1 MQNILITGGAGYIGS
16 HICIKLRESGY
27 QPVVFDNLSNG
38 HRDAVSSDIP
48 FIHADIRDSAALNKA
63 FDDFKPAAVIHMAA
77 LIEAGASMVEPARF
91 YEVNTAGAL
100 NLLEAMRR
108 NGCKHIVFSS
118 TAAVY
123 GNREEGLLSET
134 LEVRAENPYGR
145 SKAMVETMLR
155 DYADIYDFHAIALRY
170 FNAAG
175 ADPEGRT
182 GERHDPETHLIPL
195 VLQTAAGQ
203 RDHIKIYGTDYDTPD
218 GTCIRDYIHVDDL
231 ASAHVKALSHVIA
244 SENAAFDAVNIGT
257 GEGCS
262 VKEIIELCKEITGQD
277 FSVIEDA
284 RRPGDPAKL
293 VANPAKAQNMLGW
306 RANYPSP
313 RQIIAHAW
321 AYCQKNMRKPG
332 KPDAQ

>member
-16 HICIKLRESGY
+16 HICIKLRENGY
-27 QPVVFDNLSNG
+27 QPIVFDNLSNG

-48 FIHADIRDSAALNKA
+48 FVQADIRDGAALNKA
-63 FDDFKPAAVIHMAA
+63 FEDFKPVAVIHMAA
-77 LIEAGASMVEPARF
+77 LIEAGLSMQEPASF

-123 GNREEGLLSET
+123 GNRDDGLLSET
-134 LEVRAENPYGR
+134 LDVRAENPYGR

-155 DYADIYDFHAIALRY
+155 DYADIYGFHAIALRY

-175 ADPEGRT
+175 ADPDGRT

-203 RDHIKIYGTDYDTPD
+203 RDQIKIFGTDYDTPD

-231 ASAHVKALSHVIA
+231 ANAHVKALAYVLSSA
-244 SENAAFDAVNIGT
+244 QAAFEAVNIGT

-262 VKEIIELCKEITGQD
+262 VNEIIEICQEITGRD
-277 FSVIEDA
+277 FKVIDDP

-293 VANPAKAQNMLGW
+293 VANPAKAQEMLGW
-306 RANYPSP
+306 RPDYPSP
-313 RQIIAHAW
+313 RQVIEHAW
-321 AYCQKNMRKPG
+321 AYYQKNLRKTR
-332 KPDAQ
+332 

>member
-16 HICIKLRESGY
+16 HICIKLQENGY
-27 QPVVFDNLSNG
+27 QPIVFDNLSNG
-38 HRDAVSSDIP
+38 HRDAISNDIP
-48 FIHADIRDSAALNKA
+48 FVEGDIRDAAALNKV
-63 FDDFKPAAVIHMAA
+63 FEDFRPAAVIHMAA

-108 NGCKHIVFSS
+108 NACKHIVFSS

-123 GNREEGLLSET
+123 GNRDAGLLSES
-134 LEVRAENPYGR
+134 LEVSAENPYGR
-145 SKAMVETMLR
+145 SKAMVETMLG
-155 DYADIYDFHAIALRY
+155 DYASIYGFHAIALRY

-175 ADPEGRT
+175 ADSMGRT

-203 RDHIKIYGTDYDTPD
+203 RDHIKIFGTDYDTPD

-231 ASAHVKALSHVIA
+231 ADAHVKALGHIISSDHAASDIA
-244 SENAAFDAVNIGT
+244 NIGT

-262 VKEIIELCKEITGQD
+262 VKEIIELCKEVTGQD
-277 FSVIEDA
+277 FTVVEDS

-293 VANPAKAQNMLGW
+293 VANPAKAKEMLGW
-306 RANYPSP
+306 QPKYPSP
-313 RQIIAHAW
+313 RQIIEHAW
-321 AYCQKNMRKPG
+321 NYYQTNLLKS
-332 KPDAQ
+332 

>member
-1 MQNILITGGAGYIGS
+1 MLMQNILITGGAGYIGS
-16 HICIKLRESGY
+16 HICIKLRENGY
-27 QPVVFDNLSNG
+27 QPIVFDNLSNG
-38 HRDAVSSDIP
+38 HRDAVSSDVP
-48 FIHADIRDSAALNKA
+48 FVQADIRDSTALNQA
-63 FDDFKPAAVIHMAA
+63 FEDFKPVAVIHMAA
-77 LIEAGASMVEPARF
+77 LIEAGLSMQEPASF
-91 YEVNTAGAL
+91 YAVNTAGAL

-123 GNREEGLLSET
+123 GNRDDGLLSET
-134 LEVRAENPYGR
+134 LDVRAENPYGR

-155 DYADIYDFHAIALRY
+155 DYADIYGFHAIALRY

-231 ASAHVKALSHVIA
+231 ANAHVKALSYVISSA
-244 SENAAFDAVNIGT
+244 QAAFEAVNIGT

-262 VKEIIELCKEITGQD
+262 VNEIIEICREITGRD
-277 FSVIEDA
+277 FEVVKDS

-293 VANPAKAQNMLGW
+293 VANPAKAKAMLGW
-306 RANYPSP
+306 QPNYPSP
-313 RQIIAHAW
+313 RQIIGHAW
-321 AYCQKNMRKPG
+321 AYHQKNMPKTR
-332 KPDAQ
+332 

>member
-16 HICIKLRESGY
+16 HICIKLRENGY
-27 QPVVFDNLSNG
+27 QPIVFDNLSNG
-38 HRDAVSSDIP
+38 HRDAVSSDVP
-48 FIHADIRDSAALNKA
+48 FVQADIRDSAALNQT
-63 FDDFKPAAVIHMAA
+63 FEDFKPVAVIHMAA
-77 LIEAGASMVEPARF
+77 LIEAGLSMQEPASF

-123 GNREEGLLSET
+123 GNRDDGLLSET
-134 LEVRAENPYGR
+134 LDVRAENPYGR

-155 DYADIYDFHAIALRY
+155 DYAAIYGFHAIALRY

-175 ADPEGRT
+175 ADPDGRT

-203 RDHIKIYGTDYDTPD
+203 RDHIKIFGTDYDTPD

-231 ASAHVKALSHVIA
+231 ANAHLKALGYVIA
-244 SENAAFDAVNIGT
+244 SGQAAFEAVNIGT

-262 VKEIIELCKEITGQD
+262 VNEIIQLCQEITGRD
-277 FSVIEDA
+277 FKVVNDS

-293 VANPAKAQNMLGW
+293 VANPAKAQAILGW
-306 RANYPSP
+306 QPKYPSP
-313 RQIIAHAW
+313 REIIGHAW
-321 AYCQKNMRKPG
+321 AYHQKKR
-332 KPDAQ
+332 A

>member
-16 HICIKLRESGY
+16 HICIKLRENGY
-27 QPVVFDNLSNG
+27 QPIVFDNLSNG

-48 FIHADIRDSAALNKA
+48 FVQADIRDGAALNKA
-63 FDDFKPAAVIHMAA
+63 FEDFKPVAVIHMAA
-77 LIEAGASMVEPARF
+77 LIEAGLSMQEPASF

-123 GNREEGLLSET
+123 GNRDDGLLSET
-134 LEVRAENPYGR
+134 LDVRAENPYGR

-155 DYADIYDFHAIALRY
+155 DYADIYGFHAITLRY

-175 ADPEGRT
+175 ADPKGRT

-203 RDHIKIYGTDYDTPD
+203 RDHIKIFGTDYDTPD

-231 ASAHVKALSHVIA
+231 ANAHVKALAYVLS
-244 SENAAFDAVNIGT
+244 STQAAFEAVNIGT

-262 VKEIIELCKEITGQD
+262 VNEIIEICQEITGRD
-277 FSVIEDA
+277 FKVVNDS
-284 RRPGDPAKL
+284 RRLGDPAKL
-293 VANPAKAQNMLGW
+293 VANPAKAQEMLGW
-306 RANYPSP
+306 RPDYPSP
-313 RQIIAHAW
+313 RQTIEHAW
-321 AYCQKNMRKPG
+321 AYYQKNLRKTR
-332 KPDAQ
+332 